1 MKKEEIG
8 ALIEKVANRLGYMD
22 EANSIDPKDVYHW
35 EWHQGVG
42 LYGMYRYYQETG
54 KREIL
59 DGIIHWYEKN
69 IQDGL
74 PAKNVNSTCPLY
86 TLTYIYE
93 ETGEEKYWSL
103 CEEWAEWVM
112 HGLAK
117 TEEGIFQHT
126 VKNGENKEQVWD
138 DTLFMAVLFLA
149 RMGVMKKKPQY
160 IEETVY
166 QFLAHL
172 KYLTDTKTGLLFHGW
187 TFDGRHN
194 FSRAR
199 WARGNCWLTAVIV
212 DYLDIIPDLQPGV
225 KRFLLE
231 ALRGQVR
238 ALEACQRADGMWHT
252 LLDDP
257 TSYVETSATAG
268 FGYGILKGVRK
279 GYLPEAYEET
289 GLRAVQAVID
299 HIAEN
304 GDVTQ
309 VSYGTGMGATLQDYR
324 DIPIRLQPFGQA
336 LTVMLL
342 SEYMLD
348 FHHKGD

>member
-1 MKKEEIG
+1 MKKENIG
-8 ALIEKVANRLGYMD
+8 VLIEKVADRLGYIN
-22 EANSIDPKDVYHW
+22 EENSIDPKDVYDW

-54 KREIL
+54 KKEIL

-74 PAKNVNSTCPLY
+74 PEKNINSTCPLY

-93 ETGEEKYWSL
+93 ETKDKRYLEI

-112 HGLAK
+112 NGLPK
-117 TEEGIFQHT
+117 TQEGIFQHT
-126 VKNGENKEQVWD
+126 VRNGENKEQVWD

-149 RMGVMKKKPQY
+149 RMGVLKKNENY
-160 IEETVY
+160 LEETVY

-172 KYLTDTKTGLLFHGW
+172 KYLTDKKTGLLFHGW

-194 FSRAR
+194 FSEAR

-212 DYLDIIPDLQPGV
+212 DYLDIVSGLQPGV

-231 ALRGQVR
+231 ALRGQVQ
-238 ALEACQRADGMWHT
+238 ALKKYQCEDGMWHT
-252 LLDDP
+252 LIDHPD
-257 TSYVETSATAG
+257 SYVETSATAG

-279 GYLPEAYEET
+279 GYLPQEYEDM

-309 VSYGTGMGATLQDYR
+309 VSYGTGMGATLQDYK

-348 FHHKGD
+348 YHQNNI